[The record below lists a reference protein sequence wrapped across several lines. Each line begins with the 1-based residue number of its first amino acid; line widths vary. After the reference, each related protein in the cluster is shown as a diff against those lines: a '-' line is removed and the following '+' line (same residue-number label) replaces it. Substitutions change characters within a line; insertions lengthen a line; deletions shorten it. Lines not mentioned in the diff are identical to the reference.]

1 MLALS
6 PQAETLVILAS
17 LASFS
22 LRVYKTMVI
31 TILRIEN
38 LGYFINNLRVGS
50 GIRQLTEDS
59 GSDICWLANFG

>member
-22 LRVYKTMVI
+22 LRVCRTMVI

-38 LGYFINNLRVGS
+38 LGYFINNLRVGF